1 MAEWLSTRCARKP
14 HNQSGMVLRNT
25 CELNVGK
32 LLEIRV
38 DAGYQV
44 PADVDAMIGLIANV
58 LGSLPAHER
67 IIIAADWRRC
77 SLFGPGTA
85 DRALAMLTRANPRLL
100 RSGILIRPDSPTAL
114 MQVMRLVGQAQS
126 PDRRVVTSSEEMIS
140 WLSPVTTP
148 KELARLKVFLDRS
161 H

>member
-1 MAEWLSTRCARKP
+1 MSF
-14 HNQSGMVLRNT
+14 RNT
-25 CELNVGK
+25 CELTVGK

-44 PADVDAMIGLIANV
+44 PADVDAMVGLIAHV
-58 LGSLPAHER
+58 LGSLPAHQR

-77 SLFGPGTA
+77 SVFAPSTA
-85 DRALAMLTRANPRLL
+85 DRAISMLTRNNPRLL

-114 MQVMRLVGQAQS
+114 MQVMRLVSDAQS
-126 PDRRVVTSSEEMIS
+126 PDRRVVTSIEAMIS

-148 KELARLKVFLDRS
+148 KELARLKVFLDR
-161 H
+161 

>member
-1 MAEWLSTRCARKP
+1 MA
-14 HNQSGMVLRNT
+14 LRNT

-44 PADVDAMIGLIANV
+44 PADVDAMIGLIAQV
-58 LGSLPAHER
+58 LGSLPARER

-77 SLFGPGTA
+77 NVFAPGTA
-85 DRALAMLTRANPRLL
+85 DRALAMLTRHNPRLL
-100 RSGILIRPDSPTAL
+100 RSGILIRPDSPTTL
-114 MQVMRLVGQAQS
+114 MQVMRLVGEAQS
-126 PDRRVVTSSEEMIS
+126 PDRRVIASTVAMTS

-148 KELARLKVFLDRS
+148 KELARLKVFLDR
-161 H
+161 